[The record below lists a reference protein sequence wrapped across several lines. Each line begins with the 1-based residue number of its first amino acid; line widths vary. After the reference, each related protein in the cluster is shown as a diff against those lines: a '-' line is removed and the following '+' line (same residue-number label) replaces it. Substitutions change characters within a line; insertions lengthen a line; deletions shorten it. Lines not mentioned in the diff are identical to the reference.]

1 MGDTSATRTL
11 WLRIMMIRSLFLSL
25 SLAGAAFGVWV
36 VSATDVRT
44 EPLPLVIIDPGHG
57 GADLGATG
65 ITGIFEKD
73 IVLDFAKSLKK
84 QLEKRGSIRV
94 LLTRDRDVFL
104 SLEDRVRLTRKQN
117 GTVFLSIHAD
127 TITATADIRGV
138 TIYTGDDR
146 PSDAEAARVAEAE
159 NRADIGLTTPEA
171 KIATSVNDILGDL
184 MLRETRAHSILLA
197 QELAARIA
205 DVVQLNRN
213 PVRAAGFRV
222 LRAPDIPSVLIEI
235 GYLSSK
241 NDIDLLTSSDW
252 RDRTSE
258 RLAAG
263 IAEFIT
269 RTRVNAAQTPAPP

>member
-1 MGDTSATRTL
+1 MIRLLFFAFALSSAT
-11 WLRIMMIRSLFLSL
+11 I
-25 SLAGAAFGVWV
+25 GAWMGSTAKLH
-36 VSATDVRT
+36 SET
-44 EPLPLVIIDPGHG
+44 LPLVVIDPGHG
-57 GADLGATG
+57 GADLGAIG
-65 ITGIFEKD
+65 VNGVFEKD

-84 QLEKRGSIRV
+84 QLEKRGTLRV

-159 NRADIGLTTPEA
+159 NRSDLGLAASEG
-171 KIATSVNDILGDL
+171 KIDTSINDILGDL

-197 QELAARIA
+197 QELASRIA

-241 NDIDLLTSSDW
+241 NDIDLLTSAEW

-263 IAEFIT
+263 INEFIS
-269 RTRVNAAQTPAPP
+269 RTRVNAAQNPPSP